1 MRIGETLPVR
11 RTLAGLLF
19 GLAYL
24 CASLAIAG
32 FLLQRAAFEPT
43 RSASAPDVVLQDAA
57 IRNELVTTIADAA
70 APQLHEDN
78 ATLRALVDT
87 VARHPDGQHFFSP
100 IIHDAHAALLGDHAG
115 AVQLTGEQLV
125 PILRTEA
132 AVAMAPVT
140 FVVPRVAALDLA
152 HTVLRWLIPV
162 AAIATIVFA
171 ALGLTAHPDGSA
183 LMRSLALGMVLLA
196 TLVVIIGYLVPK
208 FAVPALSDSPWAN
221 ISATMADDSATLTIA
236 LVVVLLVGAV
246 ALILS
251 TSSMQR
257 RRRWS
262 TPVSTYRYTEERQ
275 WS

>member
-1 MRIGETLPVR
+1 MR

-32 FLLQRAAFEPT
+32 FLLQRAAFQPGH
-43 RSASAPDVVLQDAA
+43 SASSPDVVLADSA

-70 APQLHEDN
+70 APQLHQNN
-78 ATLRALVDT
+78 AALRTLVDT
-87 VARHPDGQHFFSP
+87 VARHPDGQPFFSSV
-100 IIHDAHAALLGDHAG
+100 IHDAHAALLGDHTG
-115 AVQLTGEQLV
+115 PVQLTGAQLV

-132 AVAMAPVT
+132 AAAMAPVT
-140 FVVPRVAALDLA
+140 FAVPRVAALDLA

-171 ALGLTAHPDGSA
+171 ALGLTAHPDAGA

-208 FAVPALSDSPWAN
+208 FAVPALSSSPWAN
-221 ISATMADDSATLTIA
+221 ISSAMADDSASVIIA

-246 ALILS
+246 ALLLG